1 MMQSQGV
8 LSIERMCQASGVS
21 RAGFYRDWEKK
32 GPDEAAMALRDA
44 IQRTSLEH
52 PRYGAAKV
60 LEVLRRAGWVASL
73 TRVQRVRREDN
84 LLAIRRRKFVVTT
97 DSDHD
102 FLVYPN
108 LAQYMVLTG
117 INQLWVADITYLRLA
132 SEFVYLAVVL
142 DAFSRRVVGWSV
154 APNLQTTLPMA
165 ALNRAIEVRRPD
177 PGLVHHSDRGTQ
189 YASNDYVSRLE
200 KCQAT
205 ISMSRPARP
214 WENARCE
221 RFMRTLKEEEI
232 DCREYRNLAELE
244 RNLEDFI
251 EHYYNRIRLHAALG
265 YQSPEEFEEQQ
276 ARMALAPPASGA
288 LAGLS
293 FRRHQEIYSD
303 AVKPKHAGRRP
314 KAEQNK
320 KKPL

>member
-1 MMQSQGV
+1 MEVMQSQGV
-8 LSIERMCQASGVS
+8 LSIERMCQAGGVS
-21 RAGFYRDWEKK
+21 RAGFYRGWEQKA
-32 GPDEAAMALRDA
+32 PDQAAMALRDV

-60 LEVLRRAGWVASL
+60 AELLRRAGWVVSL
-73 TRVQRVRREDN
+73 TRVQRVRRQDN
-84 LLAIRRRKFVVTT
+84 LLAVQRRKFVVTT

-108 LAQYMVLTG
+108 LAQYMVLTAV
-117 INQLWVADITYLRLA
+117 NQLWVADITYLRLA
-132 SEFVYLAVVL
+132 SEFVYFAVVL
-142 DAFSRRVVGWSV
+142 DAFSRRALGWSV
-154 APNLQTTLPMA
+154 GPSLQATLSLA
-165 ALNRAIEVRRPD
+165 ALNRAIAARQPS

-200 KCQAT
+200 ECRIT

-232 DCREYRNLAELE
+232 DCREYGTLAELE

-251 EHYYNRIRLHAALG
+251 ERFYNRVRLHAALG
-265 YQSPEEFEEQQ
+265 YHSPVEFEQQQ
-276 ARMALAPPASGA
+276 AGVPSDTPASGVMA
-288 LAGLS
+288 ALS
-293 FRRHQEIYSD
+293 FRRHQEIYPD
-303 AVKPKHAGRRP
+303 VGKTKRTGRPRS
-314 KAEQNK
+314 
-320 KKPL
+320 